1 MGWDGIVSAFC
12 LLTVRG
18 IKAFFLF
25 VFVLVRSISFLAERF
40 AWLPLFF
47 AKMSGILS

>member
-1 MGWDGIVSAFC
+1 MGIV
-12 LLTVRG
+12 LLLGFLRLGG

-25 VFVLVRSISFLAERF
+25 VFVLVRSISFLVEMF
-40 AWLPLFF
+40 AGLPLFF